1 MKDFLYS
8 LADHRLWALF
18 VKELRQIGRNRRL
31 VLSLVIPPTLQII
44 LFGFALNP
52 EVHNLRLGVVDE
64 SRTAES
70 REVVSAFSESDTFRI
85 EAYYATSEALTPA
98 LDAGKL
104 DAGLVVPYDYAKQR
118 VRGETSEVQLL
129 VDAVDSN
136 KAAIVGGYA
145 SRIVSSLNQ
154 RLAQG
159 VPPIA
164 ISEGSAG
171 GAGRA
176 PVERASATARVAL
189 FYNPGLRNDWF
200 ILTGTLGVLLVLN
213 GSLVAAAA
221 MVQEKEAG
229 TVEQL
234 LMTPASG
241 TEIILAKIAPLFL
254 LLSLDIWLAL
264 GIGYGVFSVPVR
276 GSLLLLFFAGL
287 LCILAGIGIGTF
299 IATFCRSQQQAQLM
313 GFFVNPP
320 LALLSGAMTP
330 VEGMPQWLQPFTYL
344 IPVRHFAV
352 ISRGIMLKGVGLDV
366 LYPNL
371 LALLGFTVLLVGVS
385 VWRFRKQL

>member
-1 MKDFLYS
+1 MKEFFHR

-31 VLSLVIPPTLQII
+31 VLSLVVPPMLQII

-70 REVVSAFSESDTFRI
+70 REFVSAFLESDTFRI
-85 EAYYATSEALTPA
+85 EGYYTTSDALTSA

-104 DAGLVVPYDYAKQR
+104 DAGLVVPFDYAR
-118 VRGETSEVQLL
+118 RRARRETSEVQLL

-136 KAAIVGGYA
+136 KAAIAGGYA
-145 SRIVSSLNQ
+145 ARIVSSLNQ
-154 RLAQG
+154 RLAQDA
-159 VPPIA
+159 PPLA
-164 ISEGSAG
+164 VGISRS
-171 GAGRA
+171 
-176 PVERASATARVAL
+176 PIERASATARVAL

-200 ILTGTLGVLLVLN
+200 ILTGMLGVLLVLN

-221 MVQEKEAG
+221 MVKEKEAG

-241 TEIILAKIAPLFL
+241 TEIITAKIAPLFL
-254 LLSLDIWLAL
+254 LLTLDIWLAL
-264 GIGYGVFSVPVR
+264 GLGYFIFAVPVR
-276 GSLLLLFFAGL
+276 GSLLLLFLAGL

-299 IATFCRSQQQAQLM
+299 IATFSKSQQQAQLM

-330 VEGMPQWLQPFTYL
+330 VEAMPQWLQPFTYL
-344 IPVRHFAV
+344 IPVRHFAI
-352 ISRGIMLKGVGLDV
+352 ISRGIMLKGVGLAV